1 LHRKKMRVMDFKT
14 AYDKYASSVNAALQ
28 AYFDDAVEI
37 AEPLRSAMGYSLLG
51 GGKRLRP
58 VLVLSANALL
68 DGDAEEALPIAC
80 AMEMIH
86 TYSLIHDDLPAM
98 DDDDLRRGR
107 PTNHKVFGEGMAV
120 LAGDGLLSYAFEIM
134 LENALRYP
142 QNKHGH
148 LMAMHRVAAGAGVYG
163 MVGGQCMDLF
173 CQDGGA
179 ADAMTLEF
187 IHRNKTGA
195 MIVSSL
201 LAGLYLCSPDEGQTA
216 AVRAYGADIGLAFQI
231 TDDILDVVG
240 DAEKLGKNPGSD
252 ARAKK
257 LTYTAMYGLD
267 AAREKVD
274 RLVRSACENI
284 ACFGDSAAF
293 LQELAAILG
302 RRES

>member
-1 LHRKKMRVMDFKT
+1 MDFQT
-14 AYDKYASSVNAALQ
+14 RYNAIAQSVEKALHGYFSEAA
-28 AYFDDAVEI
+28 DIV
-37 AEPLRSAMGYSLLG
+37 EPLKSAMGYSLFV

-68 DGDAEEALPIAC
+68 GGDPQEATPLAC

-98 DDDDLRRGR
+98 DDDDLRRGK

-142 QNKHGH
+142 QNAAAH
-148 LMAMHRVAAGAGVYG
+148 LRAIHRVAAGAGVYG
-163 MVGGQCMDLF
+163 MVGGQCMDLY
-173 CQDGGA
+173 CEGA
-179 ADAMTLEF
+179 EETSEEQLSF

-195 MIVSSL
+195 MIVAAL
-201 LAGLYLCSPDEGQTA
+201 TAGLELCSPSPEQA
-216 AVRAYGADIGLAFQI
+216 EALQAYGRDIGLAFQI
-231 TDDILDVVG
+231 TDDILDIEG
-240 DAEKLGKNPGSD
+240 DVEKLGKNTGSD

-257 LTYTAMYGLD
+257 LTYPAMYGLAAARAKVPELID
-267 AAREKVD
+267 AACG
-274 RLVRSACENI
+274 RLSA
-284 ACFGDSAAF
+284 FGDRAEF
-293 LQELAAILG
+293 LCELAEFLA